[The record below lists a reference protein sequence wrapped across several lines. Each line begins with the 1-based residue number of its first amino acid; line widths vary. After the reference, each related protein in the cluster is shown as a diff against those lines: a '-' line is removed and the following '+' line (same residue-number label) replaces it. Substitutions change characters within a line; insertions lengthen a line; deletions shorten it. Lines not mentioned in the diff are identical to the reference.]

1 MPADDTTAT
10 PAPANPDFDAQV
22 TGIAALGDPLRRSLY
37 RYVIAQ
43 PGPVNRD
50 QVAEGVGVAR
60 HVAKFHLDKLV
71 DDGLLAVEYAR
82 PPGRRGPGAGRP
94 AKLYSRSSRE
104 LAVSLPQRDYELA
117 GRLLAKAVTAAEH
130 DGLTVGDA
138 LGQVARDTGRAL
150 GQQARQHAGARPTPS
165 TLLAA
170 AMTVLGESG
179 YEPRID
185 GTSVTLVNCP
195 FHGLAQDYTDL
206 VCGMNLDLMTGLVE
220 GLADPTL
227 EARLEPTPG
236 LCCVRLRRPDVDT
249 PQPARTAR
257 RESQTEQPAIHHPG
271 IDKEE

>member
-1 MPADDTTAT
+1 MPADDATA
-10 PAPANPDFDAQV
+10 PAPLSADFDAQV
-22 TGIAALGDPLRRSLY
+22 TGIAALGDPLRRGLY

-43 PGPVNRD
+43 SGPVNRD

-71 DDGLLAVEYAR
+71 TDGLLAVEYAR

-104 LAVSLPQRDYELA
+104 LAVSLPQRDYEMA
-117 GRLLAKAVTAAEH
+117 GRLLAKAVTTAEH
-130 DGLTVGDA
+130 DGVTVGEA
-138 LGQVARDTGRAL
+138 LRHVSRDTGRAL
-150 GQQARQHAGARPTPS
+150 GQRARQFAGARPAPS

-195 FHGLAQDYTDL
+195 FHGLAQEYIDL
-206 VCGMNLDLMTGLVE
+206 VCGMNLDLMAGFVE
-220 GLADPTL
+220 GLDDPIL

-236 LCCVRLRRPDVDT
+236 LCCVRLRSPDAKASTV
-249 PQPARTAR
+249 
-257 RESQTEQPAIHHPG
+257 
-271 IDKEE
+271 